1 MNNVRVVSEVLFGDK
16 MRTIIARD
24 TAFQVTLRNCS
35 KVVGAK
41 VSMYVIL
48 VKGECIH
55 SSTHFLQ
62 KSAALQHEAMKDFS
76 VFLNTR
82 R

>member
-1 MNNVRVVSEVLFGDK
+1 MHNVRVVSEVLFGDK

-41 VSMYVIL
+41 VSM
-48 VKGECIH
+48 
-55 SSTHFLQ
+55 
-62 KSAALQHEAMKDFS
+62 
-76 VFLNTR
+76 
-82 R
+82 